1 MWWKSAHLKAEY
13 PAKKPFPGRKT
24 YIVKVSCVGQKDPCG
39 ILGKPRAEADWN
51 FRLNV
56 VAHLLLDVSS
66 LAHFVLEGKRLTYGP
81 VTRRTSAGCVV
92 GKGVD
97 DV

>member
-1 MWWKSAHLKAEY
+1 M
-13 PAKKPFPGRKT
+13 GRK
-24 YIVKVSCVGQKDPCG
+24 IRVG
-39 ILGKPRAEADWN
+39 ILGKPRAAADWN

-56 VAHLLLDVSS
+56 VAHFLLDTLLHESS
-66 LAHFVLEGKRLTYGP
+66 PAHFVLDGKRLTYGP
-81 VTRRTSAGCVV
+81 VTRRTSVGCVV